1 MALELYSDFTIKT
14 SFLLG
19 QSSVNYCIIE
29 RGNQNPV
36 KHLIQPLTFFAK
48 RST

>member
-19 QSSVNYCIIE
+19 QSSVCIIE
-29 RGNQNPV
+29 RRNQNPV